1 MGNDN
6 DTPEPAADAA
16 APPET
21 RRKREPPTIELEASE
36 VKSEPG
42 ADAAPSEAASPPE
55 APPQPSDA
63 PSSRSGM
70 LAAALTGAVAALAI
84 LAAAWLAGWPM
95 TAPEPQRPVAADT
108 TITDALASRL
118 STLEADFR
126 TAAALPQASGGET
139 ADLVRRIDALEQ
151 AQGGLRETLAAE
163 KSRAKQ
169 LAATLDTLKSD
180 IAGLKA
186 QPREATTS
194 EPDLSALEAR
204 LTEIDTV
211 ARNAAATA
219 TTAATASQR
228 PANGDA
234 ALRRAVTAAQLD
246 AAVRQGMPYAALLAA
261 AKSFESDTATLA
273 PLDAFAE
280 SGLPSAR
287 ALGDE
292 LLAALPQLAPPQEK
306 PGAAA
311 GLLERLQASA
321 TRLIRIRRDGPVDG
335 DSRPA
340 IVARAGAAAKSGDID
355 AAKRELMTLPA
366 AERAPVATWLAKTDA
381 RQAALVAS
389 RSFAATA
396 TAALAKLA
404 P

>member
-16 APPET
+16 PPPDT

-63 PSSRSGM
+63 PSSRFGM
-70 LAAALTGAVAALAI
+70 FAAALTGAVAALAV
-84 LAAAWLAGWPM
+84 LAAVWLAGWPT
-95 TAPEPQRPVAADT
+95 TAPEPQRPAAADT
-108 TITDALASRL
+108 TVTDALGSRL

-126 TAAALPQASGGET
+126 TVAALPQASGGET
-139 ADLVRRIDALEQ
+139 ADLVRRIAALEQ
-151 AQGGLRETLAAE
+151 AQGGLRQALAAE
-163 KSRAKQ
+163 KSGAER

-180 IAGLKA
+180 IAALKA
-186 QPREATTS
+186 QPREATTAG
-194 EPDLSALEAR
+194 PDLSALEAR
-204 LTEIDTV
+204 VTEIGLV

-219 TTAATASQR
+219 ATAATASQR

-246 AAVRQGMPYAALLAA
+246 AAVRQGTPYAALLAA
-261 AKSFESDTATLA
+261 AKRFEGDTATLA
-273 PLDAFAE
+273 PLDAFAD
-280 SGLPSAR
+280 SGLPSDR
-287 ALGDE
+287 TLGDD
-292 LLAALPQLAPPQEK
+292 LLAVLPQLAPPQET

-321 TRLIRIRRDGPVDG
+321 TRLVRIRRDGPAEG

-340 IVARAGAAAKSGDID
+340 IVARAGAAAKSGDLD

-366 AERAPVATWLAKTDA
+366 AERAPVAAWLARIDA
-381 RQAALVAS
+381 RQAALAAS

-396 TAALAKLA
+396 AAALAKPA

>member
-1 MGNDN
+1 VGNDN
-6 DTPEPAADAA
+6 DTPEPTADT
-16 APPET
+16 APPPDA

-42 ADAAPSEAASPPE
+42 ADDRPSEAASSPDASSRPSE
-55 APPQPSDA
+55 APSP
-63 PSSRSGM
+63 RSGT
-70 LAAALTGAVAALAI
+70 LAAALTGAVAALAV

-95 TAPEPQRPVAADT
+95 TTPEPQRPAAADT
-108 TITDALASRL
+108 TVTDALASRL
-118 STLEADFR
+118 STLEADIR
-126 TAAALPQASGGET
+126 TVAALPQASGGET
-139 ADLVRRIDALEQ
+139 ADLARRIDALEQ
-151 AQGGLRETLAAE
+151 AQGGLRDALAAE
-163 KSRAKQ
+163 KSRAEQ
-169 LAATLDTLKSD
+169 LAATLDTLTSE
-180 IAGLKA
+180 IAALKA
-186 QPREATTS
+186 QPREATAAG
-194 EPDLSALEAR
+194 PDLSALEAR
-204 LTEIDTV
+204 LAEIDTV

-219 TTAATASQR
+219 TTAATASRR
-228 PANGDA
+228 PASGDA

-246 AAVRQGMPYAALLAA
+246 AAVRQGTPYAALLAA

-292 LLAALPQLAPPQEK
+292 LLAALPRLAPPQEK

-321 TRLIRIRRDGPVDG
+321 TRLVRIRRDGPAEG
-335 DSRPA
+335 DSRAA
-340 IVARAGAAAKSGDID
+340 IVARAGAAAKSGDLD
-355 AAKRELMTLPA
+355 AARRELMTLPA
-366 AERAPVATWLAKTDA
+366 AERAPVAAWLAKADA
-381 RQAALVAS
+381 RQAALSAS

-396 TAALAKLA
+396 TAALAKPA